1 VPAPLAPQIEQ
12 SGEALAD
19 PYPEQFERFYSES
32 RGRIY
37 NLAARVVGDPDDAA
51 DITQEVFL
59 RAFAHPPDAHGRQHP
74 EPWLYRV
81 AMNVCYDHLRR
92 RSARATTPLE
102 DAGEIAAAGDGF
114 AESEMTRAVEAAL
127 GALNVRYRTAL
138 VLKDLH
144 GLETGEVAEAM
155 GVSKAT
161 ARVLLH
167 RSRSAFRR
175 AFGETAPAGAGA
187 GTGAGAAPVLGLA
200 AFLPNL
206 PLPASL
212 QTLAPLTALVP
223 AAQALLAPLP
233 ATGVMVKIGGALS
246 AKAAAVALAAAVATG
261 GGLAAHEMALRGG
274 DGLPVG
280 GGATASSVSAE
291 VVPPGPAGAAHEM
304 SPRTQRRMQEG
315 AQRKTG
321 AQRTRTGAGESVAG
335 GGAEVQLRSGE
346 SSGGGSGGG
355 SGQAGSAGTG
365 VAGAGSLA
373 QASSGGGAPQ
383 SGTFG
388 AGDGG
393 GRSR

>member
-1 VPAPLAPQIEQ
+1 MPAPLAPQIEQ
-12 SGEALAD
+12 LSESPAD
-19 PYPEQFERFYSES
+19 PYPEQFERFYNES

-102 DAGEIAAAGDGF
+102 DVGEIAAAGDGF
-114 AESEMTRAVEAAL
+114 AESEMTQAVEAAL

-155 GVSKAT
+155 GVSTPT

-175 AFGETAPAGAGA
+175 AFREVAP
-187 GTGAGAAPVLGLA
+187 TGAGAVPALGLA
-200 AFLPNL
+200 AFLPTL

-212 QTLAPLTALVP
+212 QTLAPLAALVP
-223 AAQALLAPLP
+223 AAPAMLAPLP
-233 ATGVMVKIGGALS
+233 ATGLLVKIGGALS
-246 AKAAAVALAAAVATG
+246 AKGAAVALAAAVAAS

-274 DGLPVG
+274 DGFPAG
-280 GGATASSVSAE
+280 GGATASSISAE
-291 VVPPGPAGAAHEM
+291 GMANGPAGAPHAMFPHA
-304 SPRTQRRMQEG
+304 QRRMQEG
-315 AQRKTG
+315 AQKKSAG
-321 AQRTRTGAGESVAG
+321 AQGIRVGARQTVAG
-335 GGAEVQLRSGE
+335 GGETQMRSGQTGE
-346 SSGGGSGGG
+346 GG
-355 SGQAGSAGTG
+355 ADGSAG
-365 VAGAGSLA
+365 AGASAADGSRA
-373 QASSGGGAPQ
+373 GGGGQASSAGSAPQ
-383 SGTFG
+383 SGA
-388 AGDGG
+388 AGTGNGG
-393 GRSR
+393 GATH

>member
-1 VPAPLAPQIEQ
+1 MPAPLAPQVEQ
-12 SGEALAD
+12 PDEVLTD

-59 RAFAHPPDAHGRQHP
+59 RAFAHPPDAYGRRHP

-92 RSARATTPLE
+92 RSARATTPLD
-102 DAGEIAAAGDGF
+102 DAGEIAAVGDGF
-114 AESEMTRAVEAAL
+114 AESEMRQAVEAAL

-144 GLETGEVAEAM
+144 GLETSEIAEAM

-167 RSRSAFRR
+167 RSRRAFRR
-175 AFGETAPAGAGA
+175 AFCDIAPAGAG
-187 GTGAGAAPVLGLA
+187 TAPALGLA
-200 AFLPNL
+200 AFLPTL

-223 AAQALLAPLP
+223 AAPALLAPLP
-233 ATGVMVKIGGALS
+233 AAGLLVKIGGALS
-246 AKAAAVALAAAVATG
+246 AKGAAVALAAAVATG

-274 DGLPVG
+274 DGLPVR
-280 GGATASSVSAE
+280 GGATASSASAG
-291 VVPPGPAGAAHEM
+291 VVTAGPAGAAHEM
-304 SPRTQRRMQEG
+304 SGGAQRRMREG
-315 AQRKTG
+315 AQRKSG
-321 AQRTRTGAGESVAG
+321 AQRTRAGAGENSAG
-335 GGAEVQLRSGE
+335 NAEAQGRSGQPGE
-346 SSGGGSGGG
+346 SGSGSG
-355 SGQAGSAGTG
+355 SGWASAAG
-365 VAGAGSLA
+365 VAGARADGGA
-373 QASSGGGAPQ
+373 QASPGGGTPR
-383 SGTFG
+383 SGTST
-388 AGDGG
+388 AGNGG
-393 GRSR
+393 GGQAR